1 MFCLFRQFCFKSS
14 FTRKS
19 RILFFSTQKDSIQL
33 GTKRFDQ
40 FQLSKNTQ
48 RILKKTFQYETMSL
62 VQEAVLDRLET
73 HNNFNIKAKA
83 GQGKT
88 LAYLITALEKTQ
100 SDNLVLIVAPTNL
113 SATHIADQA
122 RKLVQG
128 TKRQVHCLVST
139 ESPKRQL
146 QYFERWR
153 MNILVS
159 TPLRLNKLL
168 SLPDFRTMCEKLKM
182 LVTDDLDGLETRA
195 LLDQLPAPHT
205 LVFSNKRFQIKDRLW
220 IDNFREGQIIRAMVA
235 PYAKQFALIRK
246 ALDDSGKTLVFLPT
260 TEAVW
265 FYADLFKRMVQ
276 RPVFDLDSRGEEGF
290 RQSRD
295 GILFVSDLGGLEFS
309 DVSQV
314 IQIGHCSRE
323 QCVDR
328 MSIANESLIVLAP
341 FERDFLNQLS
351 DIQIRKIV
359 PRALEPEETRKVK
372 NELRR
377 AGRLMDKKTL
387 KQLHQAYVNY
397 YTTIHE
403 PKVVKKEADEFLQA
417 IENV

>member
-1 MFCLFRQFCFKSS
+1 
-14 FTRKS
+14 
-19 RILFFSTQKDSIQL
+19 
-33 GTKRFDQ
+33 
-40 FQLSKNTQ
+40 
-48 RILKKTFQYETMSL
+48 MSL

-73 HNNFNIKAKA
+73 HNDLNIKAKA

-88 LAYLITALEKTQ
+88 LAYLITALEKTK
-100 SDNLVLIVAPTNL
+100 SDDLILIVASTNL

-139 ESPKRQL
+139 ESPERQL

-153 MNILVS
+153 MNILIS
-159 TPLRLNKLL
+159 TPLRLHTLL

-182 LVTDDLDGLETRA
+182 LVTDDLDALETRA

-205 LVFSNKRFQIKDRLW
+205 LVFSNKRFQIKNRLW
-220 IDNFREGQIIRAMVA
+220 IDHFREEGQVIRAMVA

-246 ALDDSGKTLVFLPT
+246 ALDDSGKALVFLPT

-265 FYADLFKRMVQ
+265 FYTDLFKRMVQ

-295 GILFVSDLGGLEFS
+295 GVLFVSDLGGLEFS
-309 DVSQV
+309 DVSHV
-314 IQIGHCSRE
+314 IQIGRCSRE

-328 MSIANESLIVLAP
+328 MSIANENLIVLAP

-359 PRALEPEETRKVK
+359 PRALESEETRKP
-372 NELRR
+372 
-377 AGRLMDKKTL
+377 T
-387 KQLHQAYVNY
+387 
-397 YTTIHE
+397 
-403 PKVVKKEADEFLQA
+403 
-417 IENV
+417 